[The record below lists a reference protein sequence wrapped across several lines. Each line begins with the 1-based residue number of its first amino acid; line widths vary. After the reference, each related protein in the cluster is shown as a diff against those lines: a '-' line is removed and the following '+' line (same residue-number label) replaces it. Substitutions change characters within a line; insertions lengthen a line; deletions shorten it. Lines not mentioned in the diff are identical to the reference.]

1 MSVYCHECGSVSLR
15 RASLHLYDATRL
27 LALQYPVRCRECKSR
42 GYVAYR
48 EARRLP
54 QAPHRRN
61 ADQKAS

>member
-1 MSVYCHECGSVSLR
+1 M
-15 RASLHLYDATRL
+15 RL